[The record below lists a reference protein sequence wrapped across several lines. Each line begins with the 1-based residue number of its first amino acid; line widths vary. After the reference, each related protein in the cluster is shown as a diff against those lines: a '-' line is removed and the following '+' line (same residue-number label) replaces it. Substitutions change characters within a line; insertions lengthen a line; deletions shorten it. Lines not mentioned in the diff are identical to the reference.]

1 MAGNNPNEPTPQEL
15 VRQAIAWANG
25 KTPAEQ
31 SQLLSFLSSRDYL
44 NRIDSRED
52 YIKYPPRMLRFARIF
67 KALLNNDSL
76 AAQQTL
82 VALTQVPTFKDS
94 DAREEMLVKAL
105 AIVRPAP
112 SVVVQYW
119 DAHSTP
125 DSIHLHFTIDA
136 LCRNGSDPAIALL
149 EKKLID
155 PDQEVEYKLAWMRG
169 PILEHRNDLPLLR
182 GCHRLLQSTMDPD
195 LKGALVEALCAYRKV
210 DWYKS
215 CDVPVPPPRSQASQ
229 EALAEL
235 RAICEYAKENLTLQ
249 PLEKVA
255 VDTTLIGLP

>member
-25 KTPAEQ
+25 KTADEQ
-31 SQLLSFLSSRDYL
+31 SKLLSALSSADFL
-44 NRIDSRED
+44 NRIDTVEE
-52 YIKYPPRMLRFARIF
+52 YISLPPRQLRFARIF
-67 KALLNNDSL
+67 KAMLRNDSI

-82 VALTQVPTFKDS
+82 TALTQVPTFKDS

-112 SVVVQYW
+112 SAAVQYW

-125 DSIHLHFTIDA
+125 DSIHVYFTIDA
-136 LCRNGSDPAIALL
+136 LCKNGSEPAIALL

-155 PDQEVEYKLAWMRG
+155 PDHEVEYKLTWMRG

-182 GCHRLLQSTMDPD
+182 GCHRVLMSTMEPE
-195 LKGALVEALCAYRKV
+195 LKGALVEALCVYRKQ

-215 CDVPVPPPRSQASQ
+215 CTVPVPPPRSLASQ